1 MQCCASVAQRLNN
14 ALDMRVVGTAGNADD
29 AIDQALRTTPDIVLM
44 DIDMPGLDCFDA
56 ARTIQ
61 ARCPETRVIFV
72 SAFCHDEYIEQALAV
87 EAAGYI
93 TKSEPIDRIVE
104 AIRKVASGG
113 SYYSE
118 QVLNRIVVESRG
130 TRLAPENQTRV
141 STLTRRE
148 TEVLKYIASGSS
160 QKQIAQTMN
169 ISAKTVH
176 SHSMNLMT
184 TLGIHDRV
192 ELTRFAIREGLSQ
205 A

>member
-1 MQCCASVAQRLNN
+1 
-14 ALDMRVVGTAGNADD
+14 
-29 AIDQALRTTPDIVLM
+29 M

-184 TLGIHDRV
+184 KLGIHDRV